1 MFKKIMKL
9 VLRHKGIKL
18 AYTKE
23 MKKQDELWQT
33 SKEDLKMMY
42 LLQSRILDEAKQKGW
57 QGYAVTYEVNNE
69 EVVTDV
75 YLNKED
81 YDNQTENFES
91 FGNCKGLIKCLE
103 DIMNLKKTILN
114 Y

>member
-1 MFKKIMKL
+1 MKL
-9 VLRHKGIKL
+9 N
-18 AYTKE
+18 
-23 MKKQDELWQT
+23 
-33 SKEDLKMMY
+33 KEDLKIMY

-57 QGYAVTYEVNNE
+57 QGYAVTYEVSNE
-69 EVVTDV
+69 EIVTDV

-103 DIMNLKKTILN
+103 YIMN
-114 Y
+114 